1 MQFQVRFLSNIR
13 NIYIYIYKILITIAK
28 IFSNEEKKDG
38 KICKLDIE
46 KLKNGDSEYKE
57 IEYVYFRQIVKEG
70 EVGFEL

>member
-57 IEYVYFRQIVKEG
+57 IEYVYFR
-70 EVGFEL
+70 